1 MQINQSITNT
11 QCRDNVL
18 KGLFGEY
25 LKTEYVFY
33 ILRSYDLKSNEYDVD
48 ILCNKY
54 HVDYLLEITNAYFY
68 RLGFVSIYSNN
79 YGFHLKR
86 VYIHNENHSV
96 FLIDFQGGLEKGGVR
111 FLGGQYF
118 LENSIN
124 VRKDSTNYLLEPC
137 LELVSLVYHCVFDK
151 KFFDDKHLKAV
162 ANLRKLVTYDD
173 VIRVVLIDFNNST
186 AQSIVNK
193 IFNDKEISNLCLNR
207 NILLR
212 ESSSYLDLL
221 NYFYRQ
227 TRHLLYR
234 LNKFSNPHGFLVCFI
249 GVDGSGKTLYSKM
262 LSDIFSEYP
271 RFYRYHLNKKDSI
284 DLPSPSHGSMDK
296 FKAIRSFFKKSR
308 LVLKVYM
315 FLDQYIKFIKK
326 GMYGYLRGDVIVF
339 DRYIYD
345 SVVLDIRNY
354 KLSSFDKFLLWLI
367 PKPNVVFLLY
377 ANNDNII
384 KRKKDNTN
392 DEVNRQQEL
401 FAQIATQMNFV
412 KIDTD
417 NGIENSFKVIKNC
430 IFKEMDR
437 ISNNTT

>member
-249 GVDGSGKTLYSKM
+249 GVDIK
-262 LSDIFSEYP
+262 
-271 RFYRYHLNKKDSI
+271 
-284 DLPSPSHGSMDK
+284 
-296 FKAIRSFFKKSR
+296 KAI
-308 LVLKVYM
+308 
-315 FLDQYIKFIKK
+315 IKPAI
-326 GMYGYLRGDVIVF
+326 I
-339 DRYIYD
+339 I
-345 SVVLDIRNY
+345 
-354 KLSSFDKFLLWLI
+354 I
-367 PKPNVVFLLY
+367 PKITSVMFQPNSSNVYLVYIGEIKYPNEPAAVTIPVAIVLVFRG
-377 ANNDNII
+377 
-384 KRKKDNTN
+384 KC
-392 DEVNRQQEL
+392 
-401 FAQIATQMNFV
+401 FATIETGILIAVAPNPIPTR
-412 KIDTD
+412 IP
-417 NGIENSFKVIKNC
+417 
-430 IFKEMDR
+430 
-437 ISNNTT
+437 ISNINQEPVLGP